1 MERRAESKKRSDPLL
16 GGVPVRAGWVVKPG
30 IIPYNPKLKARA
42 HELRKHMTLAEV
54 LLWNELKAGKM
65 RGHDFDRQRPID
77 EYIVDF
83 YCKELQLAVEVDGR
97 SHDFKEERDARR
109 DERLRSL
116 GVHML
121 RFWDS
126 AVRGDMRTV
135 LRSIEAW
142 IGQHEK
148 TGGVN
153 RENPPRPAGTPPKEG
168 IRAGKR
174 EP

>member
-1 MERRAESKKRSDPLL
+1 
-16 GGVPVRAGWVVKPG
+16 VVKPG

-42 HELRKHMTLAEV
+42 HELRKHMTLGEV

-65 RGHDFDRQRPID
+65 RGYDFDRQRPID

-83 YCKELQLAVEVDGR
+83 YCRELQLAVEVDGH
-97 SHDFKEERDARR
+97 SHDYKEDEDANRDRR
-109 DERLRSL
+109 MKRL
-116 GVHML
+116 GVSVL

-126 AVRGDMRTV
+126 AVRSDMQTV

-142 IGQHEK
+142 IRQHEK

-153 RENPPRPAGTPPKEG
+153 RENPPRPSGTPPKEGISEGTKPTPLGGTPQKEG